1 MVPPPNNEPDAVFGA
16 LIEQYGALI
25 KRIVARVG
33 GRAIRESREDVAQQV
48 TMSLWQQVS
57 REQTITHPPSYIY
70 RAAIRE
76 TVRAVKRELE
86 LMKRQAPIDDTSTA
100 EPLSTTP
107 DPEEA
112 AASAELGTRIERA
125 LKKLAPE
132 REQAVRAHLA
142 GYTVD
147 EIMRVHDWPYQKAR
161 NLIARG
167 LTDLRD
173 ALSKGGPR
181 G

>member
-1 MVPPPNNEPDAVFGA
+1 
-16 LIEQYGALI
+16 
-25 KRIVARVG
+25 
-33 GRAIRESREDVAQQV
+33 
-48 TMSLWQQVS
+48 MSLWQQLS
-57 REQTITHPPSYIY
+57 REQTITHPSSYIY

-86 LMKRQAPIDDTSTA
+86 QVRLHTSIDDPVVA
-100 EPLSTTP
+100 EPLSGTP

-112 AASAELGTRIERA
+112 ASAAELGARIERA
-125 LKKLAPE
+125 LKDLAPE

-147 EIMRVHDWPYQKAR
+147 EIMQVHGWPYQKAR

-167 LTDLRD
+167 LSDLRD
-173 ALSKGGPR
+173 ALSKGGHH